1 MGLVGDAAAGF
12 LPTAGIGAAMA
23 MESPVVLGRLLHR
36 GTAGSVPELLR
47 RFEARQRPR
56 VEFAQQNS
64 RALGRLVFRT
74 SRPVAALRDVASR
87 VVPLEAALGPIR
99 RLHEDRPIR

>member
-1 MGLVGDAAAGF
+1 V
-12 LPTAGIGAAMA
+12 
-23 MESPVVLGRLLHR
+23 ES
-36 GTAGSVPELLR
+36 
-47 RFEARQRPR
+47 
-56 VEFAQQNS
+56 AQQNS